1 MAMKVLQLNFAFSVS
16 ATEYQQIV
24 APYASQFA
32 ALPGLRWKIWMI
44 DADKHE
50 AGGIYLFEDEASLT
64 TFLEGPFAAAVMAHP
79 ALSDFSAKT
88 FDVLPDLTAI
98 TRGPVEEP
106 ALA

>member
-1 MAMKVLQLNFAFSVS
+1 MSLKVLQLNFAFNVS
-16 ATEYQQIV
+16 ATEYQQLV

-64 TFLEGPFAAAVMAHP
+64 TFLEGSFAAAIMAHP

-88 FDVLPDLTAI
+88 FDIIPDLTAI
-98 TRGPVEEP
+98 TRGPVEEQV
-106 ALA
+106 AA